1 MKKIQ
6 SYIILLLSL
15 SAIVAG
21 CAKGGA
27 VSPRADEEPLTFTGS
42 TVSTKATFSDEDD
55 GTLVWSSYD
64 NLGVYSFDAN
74 TSALV
79 HSGFAPITWRT
90 GNDAVFASSE
100 GRSAWAGSAADLT
113 FCAYYPQMFAP
124 ESSCVG
130 GKVALTLPT
139 AQSGEFGRYQI
150 CYASTDLTAAA
161 LTEGYE
167 PVNFEF
173 GPVTSMLRVKPVL
186 KGTSAVDAIY
196 IKQLTIKIADNR
208 PIVGACELTLSNGSL
223 SAAGGSS
230 TVTVTLTNAV
240 RITKD
245 TAENPFFTAIL
256 LPAVTGNS
264 VLSFYVVDENGTKY
278 TMANKLSPARFLPGV
293 RYSLEREF
301 LVSVVNGDTPDAY
314 YIDGGNGWD
323 YEPVVEDGAYTN
335 AGFGW

>member
-1 MKKIQ
+1 MKNKLN
-6 SYIILLLSL
+6 IILLLSL
-15 SAIVAG
+15 SVFAG

-27 VSPRADEEPLTFTGS
+27 DSPRVDEEPLLFTGS

-64 NLGVYSFDAN
+64 NLGVYSFD
-74 TSALV
+74 TGSSALV
-79 HSGFAPITWRT
+79 HSGFAPISWRA

-100 GRSAWAGSAADLT
+100 GRSAWAGSAT
-113 FCAYYPQMFAP
+113 NIKFSAYYPQMFAP
-124 ESSCVG
+124 EAPCTG
-130 GKVALTLPT
+130 GKVALNLPS
-139 AQSGEFGRYQI
+139 AQSGEFGRFQI

-161 LTEGYE
+161 LMDGNE

-173 GPVTSMLRVKPVL
+173 SPVTSMLRVRPVL

-240 RITKD
+240 RITKEVS
-245 TAENPFFTAIL
+245 ENPFFTAIL

-278 TMANKLSPARFLPGV
+278 TMANKLSPVRFLPGA

>member
-1 MKKIQ
+1 MKNKL
-6 SYIILLLSL
+6 SIILLLSL
-15 SAIVAG
+15 SVFAG

-27 VSPRADEEPLTFTGS
+27 DSPRVDEEPLLFTGS

-64 NLGVYSFDAN
+64 NLGVYSFD
-74 TSALV
+74 TGSSALV
-79 HSGFAPITWRT
+79 HSGFAPISWRT

-100 GRSAWAGSAADLT
+100 GRSAWAGSAT
-113 FCAYYPQMFAP
+113 NIKFSAYYPQMFAP
-124 ESSCVG
+124 ESSCVDG
-130 GKVALTLPT
+130 RVALNLPN
-139 AQSGEFGRYQI
+139 AQSGEFGKYQI
-150 CYASTDLTAAA
+150 CYASTSLTAAA

-173 GPVTSMLRVKPVL
+173 APATSMLRVKPVL
-186 KGTSAVDAIY
+186 KSTSAVDAIY
-196 IKQLTIKIADNR
+196 IKQLTIQIADNR
-208 PIVGACELTLSNGSL
+208 AIAGSCELALSNGSL
-223 SAAGGSS
+223 SAVSGSS

-245 TAENPFFTAIL
+245 ENRNPFFTAIL
-256 LPAVTGNS
+256 LPAATGNS
-264 VLSFYVVDENGTKY
+264 ILSFYVVDENGTKY
-278 TMANKLSPARFLPGV
+278 TMANKLSPVRFLPGA